1 MSFFNFPKQSQTLSQ
16 YWGGLY
22 GCSQSLALIE
32 FTKKYDD
39 VILVIADDIK
49 HSEVIKKE
57 ILFFDNQQ
65 TVLTFPDWEVL
76 PYDSF
81 SPHQAIISQRLKT
94 LQQLQH
100 LKKAI
105 VIITLEALI
114 QRLCPQ
120 KFLNKYSFIM
130 DVGSTL
136 NIESFSYQL
145 LSLGYN
151 RVQKVITHGEFSIK
165 GSIIDV
171 FAMGSKEPFRLDL
184 FDDEIETIRFFDVDT
199 QRSIREVKNIELLPA
214 KEFSTDEQ
222 SITTFSKNY
231 QKHFSSDTGVVIDA
245 IKQKHLIGGIEFYLP
260 LFFEKTADFFDYL
273 PKNLVIWTQNN
284 LNDKVIALSEQ
295 IAKRYEE
302 IKIDRQILQPD
313 VIFLRTEE
321 LFSKLKQHPKIVI
334 QEIKVEEKNN
344 YCNFSSQLLNPI
356 TIQNEAKK
364 PLRRILEFID
374 KFEGKILFVVES
386 LGRQNFLTELFK
398 TQTLPLQILNTWQ
411 DFTTSKEKLNIT
423 VGDINRNLILDN
435 IVLISEDALF
445 GQTLVQQKRR
455 RRAKH
460 KDFGERVKNLIELS
474 EGDAV
479 VHEQYGVGRYLGLIS
494 IEYDEQPQ
502 DFIRILYADNAKLM
516 VPISALSLISR
527 YSAASVDNAPLH
539 RLGSGQWAKI
549 KKKAAESLHDVAT
562 ELLDIYAKRAQ
573 SKGFVMEEPSDA
585 YNTFVSEFP
594 FEETPDQ
601 QKAIDEVLLDM
612 HKPQPMDRLVCGD
625 VGFGKT
631 EIAMRAA
638 FIAVESGKQVSILVP
653 TTLLA
658 NQHLE
663 SFVNRFAKHPINISV
678 VSRFQTAK
686 QQKITLESLTRGKVD
701 ILIGTHRLLNKGI
714 KYHNLGLMIVD
725 EEHRFG
731 VKQKEK
737 LKGLK
742 SEIDILTMTATPI
755 PRTLNMALG
764 SLKDLSVIATPPNK
778 RVAIKTFVSEFNKG
792 TIKEACLR
800 EVHRGGQIFFL
811 HNEID
816 SIDLMAEKLEKL
828 MPNISLRIAHGQMP
842 ERELEAVMQ
851 DFYHQKFQ
859 LLLCTT
865 IIETGI
871 DMPTANTIV
880 INNAQKFGLA
890 QLHQLRGRV
899 GRSHH
904 QAYAYLMIKS
914 KLSLTDNAK
923 KRLDAIASLE
933 DLGVGFMLAN
943 HDLEIR
949 GAGELLG
956 EGQSGKIHEIGFA
969 LYHDLLQ
976 RTITAMRENKKV
988 DLTTPQEIEIDLDFA
1003 AILPKDYIFDTAD
1016 RLVFYKRIASSEDKQ
1031 TLDDIKMELIDRF
1044 GLLPNSAH
1052 NLFAVTTLKQAAKL
1066 MGIEQIIVNDIR
1078 MKIVFN
1084 QEPNID
1090 TDKFIMQLQQNPQSY
1105 KFDGKKVLTVIQK
1118 TTIEDRLESI
1128 DKVLSSFK
1136 KQL

>member
-1 MSFFNFPKQSQTLSQ
+1 MSFFDFPKQSKTLTQ

-32 FTKKYDD
+32 FTKKHNG

-65 TVLTFPDWEVL
+65 NVLTFPDWEVL

-120 KFLNKYSFIM
+120 TFLNKYSFIM
-130 DVGSTL
+130 NIGSTL

-199 QRSIREVKNIELLPA
+199 QCSIREVENIELLPA

-222 SITTFSKNY
+222 SIATFSKNY

-260 LFFEKTADFFDYL
+260 LFFEQTADFFDYL
-273 PKNLVIWTQNN
+273 PENLVLWTQNN
-284 LNDKVIALSEQ
+284 LNDKVIAFSEQ

-321 LFSKLKQHPKIVI
+321 LFSKLKQYPKIVI
-334 QEIKVEEKNN
+334 QDIKVEEKNN
-344 YCNFSSQLLNPI
+344 YCNFSTQLLSPI
-356 TIQNEAKK
+356 TIQNEAEK
-364 PLRRILEFID
+364 PLRRVLEFID

-398 TQTLPLQILNTWQ
+398 TQNLSLQILNTWQ
-411 DFTTSKEKLNIT
+411 DFTISKEKLNIT
-423 VGDINRNLILDN
+423 VGDINRNLILDT
-435 IVLISEDALF
+435 IALISEEALF

-502 DFIRILYADNAKLM
+502 DFIRILYADDARLM
-516 VPISALSLISR
+516 VPISALNLISR
-527 YSAASVDNAPLH
+527 YSGASVDNAPLH

-638 FIAVESGKQVSILVP
+638 FIAVESNKQVAILVP

-678 VSRFQTAK
+678 LSRFQTAK
-686 QQKITLESLTRGKVD
+686 QQKVTLELLTQGKVD
-701 ILIGTHRLLNKGI
+701 ILIGTHRLLNKSI

-778 RVAIKTFVSEFNKG
+778 RVAIKTFVSEFNKS

-828 MPNISLRIAHGQMP
+828 MPNLSLRIAHGQMP

-871 DMPTANTIV
+871 DMPTANTII

-956 EGQSGKIHEIGFA
+956 EGQSGKIHEIGFS

-976 RTITAMRENKKV
+976 RTIKAMRENKKV

-1016 RLVFYKRIASSEDKQ
+1016 RLVFYKRIASCEDKLA
-1031 TLDDIKMELIDRF
+1031 LDDIKMELIDRF
-1044 GLLPNSAH
+1044 GLLPDSAH
-1052 NLFAVTTLKQAAKL
+1052 NLFMVTTLKQTAKP

-1128 DKVLSSFK
+1128 DKVLNSFK
-1136 KQL
+1136 K